1 MIVIAAKHSHRSF
14 ARTIL
19 MAAGSAALMA
29 VGAPHAQSAV
39 IDKHVTRTTIAG
51 IDVIAYRTDIKD
63 VITVLGSL
71 PAGDAMAT
79 DNIALATLT
88 GIMLDKGT
96 VGMDKFAIA
105 KQLDRVGAQLGFH
118 VGEQTLTIQARS
130 LKADLPLVLKMMA
143 DELRHPAF
151 SAEEFAKAKLEF
163 TGQIQKQAE
172 STESRAGEAFSRAV
186 FPAGHPNRQSTLD
199 EWRKAIDA
207 AGVAQV
213 KEFHTHFY
221 GPAHMVLV
229 LVGDL
234 DIPKIRAEIERN
246 FGGWSGGGSYR
257 VAPPA
262 TAGSSADL
270 SVSLAGKTSVT
281 VLAGQATGLRY
292 RDADSL
298 PFRIG
303 IAILG
308 SGFTSRLVSTVRD
321 KEGLTYHITAGVADD
336 TFDDGDWRVNASF
349 APTLL
354 ERGIAETQQE
364 VMKWWQDGVTA
375 AELQAHKTDLIGSF
389 QVSLATTGGV
399 AGTLLR
405 TVQRGLPLTWIDD
418 YPKSVDNVTLEQVNG
433 AIKRYV
439 DPQKLVLVKAGTLG
453 NDGIAAK

>member
-1 MIVIAAKHSHRSF
+1 MIITPTRGLIAAGVLALAILAGPYAQAAADIEKH
-14 ARTIL
+14 L
-19 MAAGSAALMA
+19 
-29 VGAPHAQSAV
+29 
-39 IDKHVTRTTIAG
+39 TRTSIAG
-51 IDVIAYRTDIKD
+51 IDVIAYRTGIKD
-63 VITVLGSL
+63 VVTVLGSL

-79 DNIALATLT
+79 DNIALASLT

-96 VGMDKFAIA
+96 VSLDKFAIA
-105 KQLDRVGAQLGFH
+105 KQLDQVGAQLAFH
-118 VGEQTLTIQARS
+118 VGEQALTIQARS
-130 LKADLPLVLKMMA
+130 LKADLPLVLKIMA

-163 TGQIQKQAE
+163 TGHIQQQAE
-172 STESRAGEAFSRAV
+172 NTEFRADEAFSRAI
-186 FPAGHPNRQSTLD
+186 FPAGHPNRQSSLE
-199 EWRKAIDA
+199 EWRSAIDTA
-207 AGVAQV
+207 AVAQV

-234 DIPKIRAEIERN
+234 DIPKIQAELKKD
-246 FGGWSGGGSYR
+246 FGGWGGGSSYR
-257 VAPPA
+257 VAPPVA
-262 TAGSSADL
+262 SGSSVDQT
-270 SVSLAGKTSVT
+270 VSLAGKSSVT

-298 PFRIG
+298 PLRIG
-303 IAILG
+303 VAILG

-321 KEGLTYHITAGVADD
+321 KEGLTYHISAGVADD
-336 TFDDGDWRVNASF
+336 TFDDGDWRINASF

-354 ERGIAETQQE
+354 DKGIAETQRE
-364 VMKWWQDGVTA
+364 VLKWWQEGVTA

-405 TVQRGLPLTWIDD
+405 TVQRALPLTWIDD
-418 YPKSVDNVTLEQVNG
+418 YPKWVDQVTLEQVNG

-439 DPQKLVLVKAGTLG
+439 DPKKLVIVKAGTIG
-453 NDGIAAK
+453 GEAATAK